1 MYIFMY
7 FLSRLLWSVIIKIN
21 RFEWFDRRTTIDPF
35 EILKSY
41 VMGWSVYEPSLMKNF
56 VCQNFGD
63 DKFIVASRW
72 LYQWPRIVILMK
84 PPFAI
89 CTEPLFDSDCVLF
102 FKLNEHAGRCLTYT
116 RKHTRRHTHTR
127 RESERD
133 EERKSVSERESIK
146 KRKKKNCCVRLSNSI
161 EKSGGSYYSVV
172 FNWDLID
179 PSIIHCDC
187 QWAVYAVYATSVS
200 LSFPRILTTK
210 YILCFS
216 CFFFFCVAFL
226 FILLLLCH
234 PFISLWF
241 RNLTRA
247 SFAMIRLHFR
257 FPFETREK
265 RNLAENIYIYIK
277 DSCLSRFWV
286 KFSLVQFIRALIH
299 HGVKISIISCG
310 GITCDSGRIKWG
322 GERGETGKGMSRM
335 STVTTI
341 N

>member
-41 VMGWSVYEPSLMKNF
+41 VMGRSVYEPSLMKNF

-102 FKLNEHAGRCLTYT
+102 FKLNEHAGRCLTCT

-216 CFFFFCVAFL
+216 CFFFFLCCI
-226 FILLLLCH
+226 FIYTSPPLS
-234 PFISLWF
+234 PFHFPLISQLDPCKF
-241 RNLTRA
+241 RDDSITL
-247 SFAMIRLHFR
+247 SF
-257 FPFETREK
+257 PV
-265 RNLAENIYIYIK
+265 RNERGTKSSRKYIYI
-277 DSCLSRFWV
+277 
-286 KFSLVQFIRALIH
+286 
-299 HGVKISIISCG
+299 
-310 GITCDSGRIKWG
+310 
-322 GERGETGKGMSRM
+322 
-335 STVTTI
+335 
-341 N
+341 